1 MDMKP
6 SFKICKHYIQGGL
19 TMRKLFT
26 SLVAASIVASSA
38 FVPLSTIA
46 DEKNIDFD
54 EPELYH
60 SVNDYTE
67 KEKQLYELLQR
78 HDPIPLSEIQAIV
91 GTYEP
96 VSQEEIDAENKYYAE
111 HYGLGSVRG
120 NNDENTIS
128 SSLQTEIAESIATAD
143 YDQVD
148 DYGLFNN
155 YIPREHITY
164 MRNDGKKFRIFY
176 EVNENIYYRE
186 IDTVPEFSFK
196 GSAKEFAEKYL
207 EENKIGHMMTDI
219 DMTGVD
225 SIYQT
230 AYADGF
236 TVVFYES
243 VPINTRIKAA
253 AEIAAS
259 VKDNTGLPV
268 FMSISPADAVK
279 LSDVNTDAVKVY
291 ADVNE
296 FITAEYS
303 GAVVINT
310 TFEGSGQNVTHFI
323 TPDGVFHAVKSS
335 SSHYEVITEEGKE
348 LPVDEINEKLG
359 ESGSLESRGDTYLL
373 INKTGSD
380 DVFLE
385 LASYEEVCAIQN
397 VFDFRLYTSDM
408 GYTYADQLFVGGD
421 IDDEAFIAEF
431 PELNLTISEYP
442 ETFGDMTHCF
452 TLRPALSS
460 MTKSETAYNGV
471 KKLAESGYEYAF
483 SVKLTTGKAAW
494 TYAGKGVST
503 VFSRADENDDNIVKN
518 YSYFNSLNREE
529 LLEEY
534 NLYCREIGKDEIVPL
549 YITEEGIIKDDFIKN
564 HAINMMK
571 HNFAPTHYMLEPSYK
586 WKAERSSYGWNS
598 KAFLSAVN
606 SKLEAGKLEAGR
618 LVSDTEYDLSYYG
631 FDKAENDIEEVRV
644 AYDESRIRI
653 EYQDWTKNVY
663 NNITSIKDA
672 EERVCEFLRCE
683 LTLYYSD
690 FFKDFCRNCEG
701 DVPEFDMTWTGCY
714 LSGGSKEFKL
724 DKGDANVDGEVGLAD
739 ALTILQYIAN
749 SQKYPMYEEG
759 FEVADIVGDGD
770 GVTPL
775 DALEIQKWDANIF

>member
-1 MDMKP
+1 MDTKP

-19 TMRKLFT
+19 TMKKKILSIITTAVMGTAFIGQ
-26 SLVAASIVASSA
+26 AALS
-38 FVPLSTIA
+38 VPFNADAIA
-46 DEKNIDFD
+46 
-54 EPELYH
+54 
-60 SVNDYTE
+60 V
-67 KEKQLYELLQR
+67 
-78 HDPIPLSEIQAIV
+78 
-91 GTYEP
+91 P
-96 VSQEEIDAENKYYAE
+96 VQN
-111 HYGLGSVRG
+111 
-120 NNDENTIS
+120 
-128 SSLQTEIAESIATAD
+128 EIAESIATAD

-155 YIPREHITY
+155 YIPQEHITY

-176 EVNENIYYRE
+176 EVNENIYYLE

-291 ADVNE
+291 ADVND

-310 TFEGSGQNVTHFI
+310 TFAGSGQNVTYFI
-323 TPDGVFHAVKSS
+323 TPDGELHAVRSS

-431 PELNLTISEYP
+431 PELNLTVSEYP

-503 VFSRADENDDNIVKN
+503 VFSKI
-518 YSYFNSLNREE
+518 
-529 LLEEY
+529 
-534 NLYCREIGKDEIVPL
+534 
-549 YITEEGIIKDDFIKN
+549 
-564 HAINMMK
+564 
-571 HNFAPTHYMLEPSYK
+571 
-586 WKAERSSYGWNS
+586 
-598 KAFLSAVN
+598 
-606 SKLEAGKLEAGR
+606 
-618 LVSDTEYDLSYYG
+618 
-631 FDKAENDIEEVRV
+631 
-644 AYDESRIRI
+644 
-653 EYQDWTKNVY
+653 
-663 NNITSIKDA
+663 DA
-672 EERVCEFLRCE
+672 L
-683 LTLYYSD
+683 
-690 FFKDFCRNCEG
+690 
-701 DVPEFDMTWTGCY
+701 
-714 LSGGSKEFKL
+714 
-724 DKGDANVDGEVGLAD
+724 KGDANSDNSVGLAD

-749 SQKYPMYEEG
+749 AEKYPMTAQEI
-759 FEVADIVGDGD
+759 FNADIVGDGD

-775 DALEIQKWDANIF
+775 DALEIQKWDAYRTNNR

>member
-1 MDMKP
+1 MDTKP

-19 TMRKLFT
+19 TMKKKILSIITTAVMGTAFIGQAAL
-26 SLVAASIVASSA
+26 SVPFNADAIAVLVQ
-38 FVPLSTIA
+38 
-46 DEKNIDFD
+46 N
-54 EPELYH
+54 
-60 SVNDYTE
+60 
-67 KEKQLYELLQR
+67 
-78 HDPIPLSEIQAIV
+78 
-91 GTYEP
+91 
-96 VSQEEIDAENKYYAE
+96 
-111 HYGLGSVRG
+111 
-120 NNDENTIS
+120 
-128 SSLQTEIAESIATAD
+128 EIAESIATAD

-164 MRNDGKKFRIFY
+164 MRNDGKKFRVFF
-176 EVNENIYYRE
+176 EENENIYYRE
-186 IDTVPEFSFK
+186 IDTVPAFSFK

-310 TFEGSGQNVTHFI
+310 TFAGSGQNVTHFI

-385 LASYEEVCAIQN
+385 LASYDEVCAIQN

-431 PELNLTISEYP
+431 PELNLTVSEYP

-483 SVKLTTGKAAW
+483 SAKLTTCKAAW

-518 YSYFNSLNREE
+518 YSYFKSLNNTQ
-529 LLEEY
+529 LYEEY
-534 NLYCREIGKDEIVPL
+534 KQYREKTERPL
-549 YITEEGIIKDDFIKN
+549 ETYVTDEGIIKNDYVKVNAKYIKKGIFGVN
-564 HAINMMK
+564 GFNIEPLESVMIEKNITAQPDYITNEEYPAK
-571 HNFAPTHYMLEPSYK
+571 H
-586 WKAERSSYGWNS
+586 
-598 KAFLSAVN
+598 
-606 SKLEAGKLEAGR
+606 
-618 LVSDTEYDLSYYG
+618 EYLGFDSGYQGEFDIDLSDMG
-631 FDKAENDIEEVRV
+631 ETVSIKPIEALAADTNGTEDTKQAEEVI
-644 AYDESRIRI
+644 YE
-653 EYQDWTKNVY
+653 
-663 NNITSIKDA
+663 
-672 EERVCEFLRCE
+672 CMRCE
-683 LTLYYSD
+683 LTIYNSP
-690 FFKDFCRNCEG
+690 FFDKYRSECG
-701 DVPEFDMTWTGCY
+701 LVMA
-714 LSGGSKEFKL
+714 GGVLPGKAKEYEEKI
-724 DKGDANVDGEVGLAD
+724 GDANVDGEVGLAD

-775 DALEIQKWDANIF
+775 DALEIQKWDAKIV

>member
-1 MDMKP
+1 MDMNP

-38 FVPLSTIA
+38 FVPLSAIA

-91 GTYEP
+91 QAIVGTYEP

-120 NNDENTIS
+120 NNDDELNRHSDIGTTIMNVS
-128 SSLQTEIAESIATAD
+128 AE
-143 YDQVD
+143 
-148 DYGLFNN
+148 
-155 YIPREHITY
+155 
-164 MRNDGKKFRIFY
+164 
-176 EVNENIYYRE
+176 
-186 IDTVPEFSFK
+186 
-196 GSAKEFAEKYL
+196 
-207 EENKIGHMMTDI
+207 
-219 DMTGVD
+219 
-225 SIYQT
+225 
-230 AYADGF
+230 
-236 TVVFYES
+236 
-243 VPINTRIKAA
+243 
-253 AEIAAS
+253 
-259 VKDNTGLPV
+259 
-268 FMSISPADAVK
+268 
-279 LSDVNTDAVKVY
+279 
-291 ADVNE
+291 
-296 FITAEYS
+296 
-303 GAVVINT
+303 
-310 TFEGSGQNVTHFI
+310 
-323 TPDGVFHAVKSS
+323 
-335 SSHYEVITEEGKE
+335 
-348 LPVDEINEKLG
+348 
-359 ESGSLESRGDTYLL
+359 
-373 INKTGSD
+373 D
-380 DVFLE
+380 DV
-385 LASYEEVCAIQN
+385 I
-397 VFDFRLYTSDM
+397 
-408 GYTYADQLFVGGD
+408 
-421 IDDEAFIAEF
+421 
-431 PELNLTISEYP
+431 
-442 ETFGDMTHCF
+442 
-452 TLRPALSS
+452 
-460 MTKSETAYNGV
+460 
-471 KKLAESGYEYAF
+471 
-483 SVKLTTGKAAW
+483 
-494 TYAGKGVST
+494 
-503 VFSRADENDDNIVKN
+503 KN

-571 HNFAPTHYMLEPSYK
+571 HNFAPTHYRLEPSYK

-606 SKLEAGKLEAGR
+606 SKLEAGKLEAGKLEAGR
-618 LVSDTEYDLSYYG
+618 LRADTEYDLSYYG
-631 FDKAENDIEEVRV
+631 FDKAENDIEEVQV
-644 AYDESRIRI
+644 EYDQSRIRI
-653 EYQDWTKNVY
+653 AYQDWTKSVY

-701 DVPEFDMTWTGCY
+701 DIPEFDMTWTGCY

-739 ALTILQYIAN
+739 ALTILQFIAN